1 MKNKLILAF
10 LSIFIVACSTSKKY
24 MIVEPYN
31 FKTNCIHT
39 AIEDFVENT
48 ELAKNDSV
56 YKIIYADSVFCDMS
70 YVGYTFFSCYNHI
83 PGLCAVE
90 MVVTDFSTNNEVDM
104 LLPSHSLI
112 YDGKLFFW
120 FDDNTV
126 ATPLVKEEL
135 NYYGSY
141 YFNRSVPWFVYSSCG
156 VNMTYFMMKDNLTNY
171 KRILINH
178 STYRRVRKNFSNY
191 MSIESWRIYSYLS
204 KLRYYFMR
212 SKAEPTYPIT
222 YQYPYYQLTLF
233 ADHSFEAV
241 AAKESISFSMKD
253 DDFIEP
259 IAQGTFNFLD
269 KDVVELVSSNFTH
282 YTKELEYKLTKSH
295 HKSHDSIYIEV
306 LLSKPL
312 MNRLIRPYR
321 IEYVINGIHY
331 KAQNNEVVIARNT
344 LDSKNSNVS
353 NISLEI
359 FIYAKYPPENGK
371 YYNKIVCENFDIS
384 NANTFVFDLPLFTNA
399 FLHRIYFNHQIMP
412 LY

>member
-48 ELAKNDSV
+48 ELAKT
-56 YKIIYADSVFCDMS
+56 DSVFEVRFIDNVYNEGKNIDIYDSLKNYS
-70 YVGYTFFSCYNHI
+70 YSKYVSGSLI
-83 PGLCAVE
+83 PNISAVE
-90 MVVTDFSTNNEVDM
+90 IISSSTHIENEKYM
-104 LLPSHSLI
+104 FLPTHSLI
-112 YDGKLFFW
+112 YNGNLFFW
-120 FDDNTV
+120 TDKNTMI
-126 ATPLVKEEL
+126 TSIVKEEL
-135 NYYGSY
+135 KF
-141 YFNRSVPWFVYSSCG
+141 FNKIDSVDYSRSFMINESTKAA
-156 VNMTYFMMKDNLTNY
+156 TYFICKADILNNKRVESNLSHY
-171 KRILINH
+171 QPPILHCHQID
-178 STYRRVRKNFSNY
+178 SISN
-191 MSIESWRIYSYLS
+191 
-204 KLRYYFMR
+204 
-212 SKAEPTYPIT
+212 PTYPIM

-282 YTKELEYKLTKSH
+282 STKELEYKLTKSH
-295 HKSHDSIYIEV
+295 NKSHDSIYIEV
-306 LLSKPL
+306 LLSKSL

-344 LDSKNSNVS
+344 LDSKSSDVS

-359 FIYAKYPPENGK
+359 FIYAKYPPENG
-371 YYNKIVCENFDIS
+371 YQYNKIVCENFNIS
-384 NANTFVFDLPLFTNA
+384 SASTFVFDLPFFTNA